1 MTIQEAIEARHSV
14 RAYKEQPLE
23 EAVAKVLIDKIAE
36 LNQELEEKGYLTVK
50 GKVPKKYLEKRFGL
64 GG

>member
-1 MTIQEAIEARHSV
+1 MLLGVKEVMALLGIGRSM
-14 RAYKEQPLE
+14 AYKY
-23 EAVAKVLIDKIAE
+23 IAE
-36 LNQELEEKGYLTVK
+36 LNRELEEQGYLTVK

>member
-1 MTIQEAIEARHSV
+1 MLLGVKEVMSLLGIGRTQ
-14 RAYKEQPLE
+14 AYKY
-23 EAVAKVLIDKIAE
+23 IAE

>member
-1 MTIQEAIEARHSV
+1 MLLGVKDVMSLLGIGRSM
-14 RAYKEQPLE
+14 AYKY
-23 EAVAKVLIDKIAE
+23 IAE
-36 LNQELEEKGYLTVK
+36 LNHELEEQGYLVVK